1 MAVKQVGSLKPLS
14 QNRHTKL
21 NNSLFTISTKA
32 KEIRAGIT
40 VPNFSLT
47 AKNGIWTVAELSVLL
62 IALNSEEGETSC
74 LEDGERKNKTQ
85 ALDLKPG
92 HQANRHSPYW
102 LPPLVLQHCHVWRC
116 LQQDF
121 SHCKTR
127 QKSGTRPCT
136 RGATQLEAKNATS
149 CKLLTELLE
158 TSYNGAKTRILG

>member
-1 MAVKQVGSLKPLS
+1 M
-14 QNRHTKL
+14 
-21 NNSLFTISTKA
+21 
-32 KEIRAGIT
+32 
-40 VPNFSLT
+40 
-47 AKNGIWTVAELSVLL
+47 AELSVLL

-158 TSYNGAKTRILG
+158 TSYNGAKTRILGWLNFTAHLDICRKIMLFKWVAIFAFLHSSMQIPLTRKLFFALLKV